1 MPALV
6 IPELGLTMRS
16 FEGAAS
22 KPGSSPPDVFGLT
35 LTDAVIEEMIKCV
48 QNGKG
53 LQLSL
58 GEQPSLSYGS
68 KVQNLQTSDDPF
80 TYDIFQSTNSSDSDS
95 STADMSS
102 QAKPDIK
109 KRVINV
115 QNKPNLSW
123 IASITGKRYIPA
135 AFAQTKSST
144 KPTSSTTTTKT
155 TKPASDTSGT
165 DAALSQLQ
173 GALASEKQKKLAN
186 TTQIINGNLAAPRRG
201 GPAPKSLTNKTK
213 LLSQKNRSLASDS
226 TRSMPTSPALSG
238 VGSPSLGPTS
248 VPLSQQQAE
257 KAKEARKPVIHLLAV
272 EPLSEK
278 VIQKRLPEISENDL
292 DNALRKVGDL
302 NDTTG
307 KWELRKTFWKELDV
321 WSYKYA
327 SKEDRQR
334 AIDNAVKQ
342 YDKMRLGVSE
352 PEWDRLLIK
361 AERGTGKCL
370 SKLQAEIAKGSLA
383 RKSNSQNTEGS
394 GRDTPNGDD
403 DLEDKALSKVKGDGT
418 ARSASQPPTT
428 KSKKTSEKEAQAKR
442 LFSKNPAKS
451 ANKPASKP
459 AATKKS
465 GPAPKAGTK
474 VLSAEYVEDSEDDSE
489 APLPSKE
496 NISKEKT
503 IKEQAKP
510 KVAKPVMKRAREE
523 DHDTSDSSVPL
534 SKKVKK
540 DVPVPATATNHRVS
554 DASQT
559 SRTTNGSYSS
569 FNSKNKSNSPQKS
582 SPLASS
588 PPTNASDIENSSNDR
603 TSSSASPAPRFST
616 KSTRSP
622 IHKRHQ
628 KSSSVTSSSSNSS
641 RLKPKA
647 IELAAKYRL
656 YYPRYVELFEEVV
669 AEGDK
674 RTKSKE
680 RDLLDMHSRLEKMR
694 KDIAIYMA
702 DE

>member
-1 MPALV
+1 
-6 IPELGLTMRS
+6 
-16 FEGAAS
+16 
-22 KPGSSPPDVFGLT
+22 
-35 LTDAVIEEMIKCV
+35 
-48 QNGKG
+48 
-53 LQLSL
+53 
-58 GEQPSLSYGS
+58 
-68 KVQNLQTSDDPF
+68 
-80 TYDIFQSTNSSDSDS
+80 
-95 STADMSS
+95 
-102 QAKPDIK
+102 
-109 KRVINV
+109 
-115 QNKPNLSW
+115 
-123 IASITGKRYIPA
+123 
-135 AFAQTKSST
+135 
-144 KPTSSTTTTKT
+144 
-155 TKPASDTSGT
+155 
-165 DAALSQLQ
+165 
-173 GALASEKQKKLAN
+173 
-186 TTQIINGNLAAPRRG
+186 
-201 GPAPKSLTNKTK
+201 
-213 LLSQKNRSLASDS
+213 
-226 TRSMPTSPALSG
+226 MPTSPAPSG
-238 VGSPSLGPTS
+238 VGSPALGPTS

-272 EPLSEK
+272 EPLAEK
-278 VIQKRLPEISENDL
+278 TIQKRLPDISENDL

-302 NDTTG
+302 NETTG
-307 KWELRKTFWKELDV
+307 KWELRKAFWKELDV
-321 WSYKYA
+321 WTYKYA
-327 SKEDRQR
+327 AKEDRQR

-352 PEWDRLLIK
+352 PEWDRLLVK

-403 DLEDKALSKVKGDGT
+403 DLEDKALSKVKGEGM

-442 LFSKNPAKS
+442 LFSKNPPKS
-451 ANKPASKP
+451 SNKPASKP
-459 AATKKS
+459 AAPAKKS

-474 VLSAEYVEDSEDDSE
+474 VLSAEYVEDSDDDSE
-489 APLPSKE
+489 VPLPSKE
-496 NISKEKT
+496 KTTKENT
-503 IKEQAKP
+503 IKEKP
-510 KVAKPVMKRAREE
+510 KPKAAKPVMKRARDE
-523 DHDTSDSSVPL
+523 DHDTSDSSIPL
-534 SKKVKK
+534 SKKIKK
-540 DVPVPATATNHRVS
+540 DVPATTTTTNHRIS

-559 SRTTNGSYSS
+559 SRTTNSSYSS
-569 FNSKNKSNSPQKS
+569 FTSKNKSNSPQKS

-616 KSTRSP
+616 KNTRSP

-628 KSSSVTSSSSNSS
+628 KSSSVTSSSSSGS